1 MHQALILSPPNPH
14 VPLLRH
20 LRILLLKALAQALGA
35 LEELVDAAH
44 HAPLF
49 PAQQALGGEVA
60 DAIVEA
66 ALHEVGVHLRVIS
79 IGCNGG
85 GRGLRVCDVRS

>member
-66 ALHEVGVHLRVIS
+66 ALHEVGVHLRMMS
-79 IGCNGG
+79 IYCGVGYE
-85 GRGLRVCDVRS
+85 GRMRMDVRS